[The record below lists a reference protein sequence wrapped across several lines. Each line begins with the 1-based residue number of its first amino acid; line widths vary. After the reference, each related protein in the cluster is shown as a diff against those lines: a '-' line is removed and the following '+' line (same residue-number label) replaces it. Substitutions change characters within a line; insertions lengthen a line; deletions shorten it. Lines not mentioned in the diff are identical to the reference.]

1 MKTSIEQILKSR
13 AKDLMPAVL
22 FAAAL
27 LFYVMPV
34 RAHDRDDDG
43 RDKDRHGDKP
53 EIVDPDDRYR
63 GKTYGEWAAAMLQWV
78 FSVPTEQN
86 AITDTTGAFAD
97 VGQSGPVFFLPGNLG
112 GTTVREVTVPEGKAL
127 FIGLLG
133 YVWVQFPDDPIYTI
147 DELREMIAPF
157 QDNPRLLTCEI
168 DGKKVRNLRR
178 YRAQSPVFSVT
189 VPAGNLLELDPGT
202 YAPCV
207 DDGYYLLVE
216 PLSRGRHTIRFAA
229 ESNDGFSLDV
239 TYHIEVVGPTEIVR
253 PDRRYFGKTYG
264 QWAAAWWQW
273 ALSVPAVQNPLT
285 DPTGEFAGIGQ
296 SGPVWFLAGTLG
308 NSAQRT
314 VTFPAGKPIFMP
326 VHNWIFGSGVSDCDP
341 TAPGV
346 TCDVAELR
354 AKAAAAA
361 TGAEV
366 VEAWIDGEK
375 VRNIRSYRG
384 ISPEPFSITLPNDPV
399 IDVPAGT
406 YYPQVADGY
415 WLMLTPPDK
424 GRHTIRVRVVNSAFG
439 IDQYFGIEL
448 NVIKPGKVVP
458 PTQR

>member
-229 ESNDGFSLDV
+229 ESNDGFS
-239 TYHIEVVGPTEIVR
+239 
-253 PDRRYFGKTYG
+253 
-264 QWAAAWWQW
+264 
-273 ALSVPAVQNPLT
+273 
-285 DPTGEFAGIGQ
+285 
-296 SGPVWFLAGTLG
+296 
-308 NSAQRT
+308 
-314 VTFPAGKPIFMP
+314 
-326 VHNWIFGSGVSDCDP
+326 
-341 TAPGV
+341 
-346 TCDVAELR
+346 
-354 AKAAAAA
+354 
-361 TGAEV
+361 
-366 VEAWIDGEK
+366 
-375 VRNIRSYRG
+375 
-384 ISPEPFSITLPNDPV
+384 
-399 IDVPAGT
+399 
-406 YYPQVADGY
+406 
-415 WLMLTPPDK
+415 
-424 GRHTIRVRVVNSAFG
+424 
-439 IDQYFGIEL
+439 
-448 NVIKPGKVVP
+448 
-458 PTQR
+458 